1 VIPLWHMSSRSGVAT
16 LRTAIYLLLTYLPSQ
31 HPLPVGPPPSPNQN
45 CSEPQGVMSMLYR
58 ACCASHSITC
68 TIYYESGTKRFK
80 NSFAIVMLLITFA
93 VRDLFACIFYVSDV
107 LMMYMWTK
115 SSFCLPEIIIDVCTG
130 DLTKHSPAVKL
141 KKIHIVQLLFY
152 RESQFDVLH

>member
-1 VIPLWHMSSRSGVAT
+1 MICLHV
-16 LRTAIYLLLTYLPSQ
+16 
-31 HPLPVGPPPSPNQN
+31 
-45 CSEPQGVMSMLYR
+45 
-58 ACCASHSITC
+58 
-68 TIYYESGTKRFK
+68 F
-80 NSFAIVMLLITFA
+80 
-93 VRDLFACIFYVSDV
+93 FYVSDV